1 MTTRWGAAGGCGGER
16 GVAVPWI
23 KACSVDDLEPGGE
36 GVRVDVDPPIAVF
49 NVDGEFY
56 AIDDTCSHGQ
66 SSLAEGYVEGCTVEC
81 NWHFAK
87 FDLRTGRALCLPAT
101 VDLRTYPVRVEG
113 GEVYVEVT
121 ESIAATLSD
130 IV

>member
-1 MTTRWGAAGGCGGER
+1 M
-16 GVAVPWI
+16 PWI
-23 KACSVDDLEPGGE
+23 KACKVGDIEPGGE
-36 GVRVDVDPPIAVF
+36 GFKLDVDPPIAVF

-66 SSLAEGYVEGCTVEC
+66 SSLSEGYVEDCAVEC

-113 GEVYVEVT
+113 DEILIEVT
-121 ESIAATLSD
+121 ESIAATVSD
-130 IV
+130 RL